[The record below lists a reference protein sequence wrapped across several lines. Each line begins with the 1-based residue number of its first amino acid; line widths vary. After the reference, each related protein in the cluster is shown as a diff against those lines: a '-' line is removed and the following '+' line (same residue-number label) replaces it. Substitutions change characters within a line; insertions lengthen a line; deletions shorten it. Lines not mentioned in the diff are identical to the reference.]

1 MEERCRLDFVG
12 NTKLSMFQKSIQ
24 GVVGVWTR
32 LSDKS
37 CLTCIVLTFTAIKVF
52 SFCRIF
58 SKAGYSWAFGLL
70 MLPPMSELVIPL
82 VLAFMDW
89 PVCKEL
95 RLFKQ
100 EQSSG

>member
-1 MEERCRLDFVG
+1 MESVLAFSRVASSRVARPMELMLILFI
-12 NTKLSMFQKSIQ
+12 TF
-24 GVVGVWTR
+24 
-32 LSDKS
+32 
-37 CLTCIVLTFTAIKVF
+37 IVLAFTAIKVF

-70 MLPPMSELVIPL
+70 MLLPFSEIAIPL
-82 VLAFMDW
+82 ILALIEW

>member
-1 MEERCRLDFVG
+1 MESVLAFSRVPGPMELMLILFI
-12 NTKLSMFQKSIQ
+12 TF
-24 GVVGVWTR
+24 
-32 LSDKS
+32 
-37 CLTCIVLTFTAIKVF
+37 IVLALTAIKVF

-70 MLPPMSELVIPL
+70 MLLPFSEIVIPL
-82 VLAFMDW
+82 ILALIEW

-100 EQSSG
+100 EQSSSSK

>member
-1 MEERCRLDFVG
+1 MEMKGLAELILILFV
-12 NTKLSMFQKSIQ
+12 TF
-24 GVVGVWTR
+24 
-32 LSDKS
+32 
-37 CLTCIVLTFTAIKVF
+37 IVLAFTAIKVF

-70 MLPPMSELVIPL
+70 LLLPMSEVVIPL
-82 VLAFMDW
+82 VLALIEW

-100 EQSSG
+100 EQSSGTK

>member
-1 MEERCRLDFVG
+1 MESVLAYSKVAGPMQLMLILFI
-12 NTKLSMFQKSIQ
+12 TF
-24 GVVGVWTR
+24 
-32 LSDKS
+32 
-37 CLTCIVLTFTAIKVF
+37 IVLVFTAIKVF

-70 MLPPMSELVIPL
+70 MLLPFSEIVIPL
-82 VLAFMDW
+82 VLALMDW

-100 EQSSG
+100 EQSSSSK

>member
-1 MEERCRLDFVG
+1 MESVLAFSRVTGPMELMLILFI
-12 NTKLSMFQKSIQ
+12 TF
-24 GVVGVWTR
+24 
-32 LSDKS
+32 
-37 CLTCIVLTFTAIKVF
+37 IVLAFTAIKVF

-70 MLPPMSELVIPL
+70 MLLPFSEVVIPL
-82 VLAFMDW
+82 ILALIDW
-89 PVCKEL
+89 PVCKEI

>member
-1 MEERCRLDFVG
+1 MIVRHGFIGGPAEIILILFIG
-12 NTKLSMFQKSIQ
+12 F
-24 GVVGVWTR
+24 
-32 LSDKS
+32 
-37 CLTCIVLTFTAIKVF
+37 IVLTFTAIKVF

-70 MLPPMSELVIPL
+70 MLLPMSELVIPL
-82 VLAFMDW
+82 ILAFMDW

-100 EQSSG
+100 ELSSG

>member
-1 MEERCRLDFVG
+1 MESVLAFSRMPGPAEAILILFI
-12 NTKLSMFQKSIQ
+12 TF
-24 GVVGVWTR
+24 
-32 LSDKS
+32 
-37 CLTCIVLTFTAIKVF
+37 IVLIITVIKVF

-70 MLPPMSELVIPL
+70 MLLPLAEIVIPL
-82 VLAFMDW
+82 VLALIEW

-100 EQSSG
+100 EQSSGTKQAL

>member
-1 MEERCRLDFVG
+1 MVHTLAFRPGPLEVILILFI
-12 NTKLSMFQKSIQ
+12 TF
-24 GVVGVWTR
+24 
-32 LSDKS
+32 
-37 CLTCIVLTFTAIKVF
+37 IVLTFTVIKVF

-70 MLPPMSELVIPL
+70 MLLPMTEIVIPL
-82 VLAFMDW
+82 VLALIEW

-100 EQSSG
+100 EQSGGSE

>member
-1 MEERCRLDFVG
+1 MAFRHGPGPAEVILILFIA
-12 NTKLSMFQKSIQ
+12 F
-24 GVVGVWTR
+24 
-32 LSDKS
+32 
-37 CLTCIVLTFTAIKVF
+37 IVLGLTAIKVF
-52 SFCRIF
+52 GFCRIF

-70 MLPPMSELVIPL
+70 MLLPFSEVVIPL
-82 VLAFMDW
+82 ILAFIDW

>member
-1 MEERCRLDFVG
+1 MESVLAFSRVAGPMELMLILFI
-12 NTKLSMFQKSIQ
+12 TF
-24 GVVGVWTR
+24 
-32 LSDKS
+32 
-37 CLTCIVLTFTAIKVF
+37 IVLVLTAIKVF

-70 MLPPMSELVIPL
+70 MLLPLAEIVIPL
-82 VLAFMDW
+82 VLALIEW

-100 EQSSG
+100 EQSSSSK

>member
-1 MEERCRLDFVG
+1 MVFRHGPGPFEVILILFVA
-12 NTKLSMFQKSIQ
+12 FF
-24 GVVGVWTR
+24 
-32 LSDKS
+32 
-37 CLTCIVLTFTAIKVF
+37 VLVFTVIKVF

-70 MLPPMSELVIPL
+70 MLLPMSELVIPL
-82 VLAFMDW
+82 VLALIEW

-100 EQSSG
+100 EQRSG